1 VETFMIRSLLLLVL
15 VGCDSTSE
23 DPQRFVLVH
32 GAWMGAW
39 AYDGVAAELRSRGH
53 AVEVVE
59 LPAHGADPGTI
70 ADASL
75 DAYVARVLAPLDR
88 SSEPAVLVGHSM
100 GGLVISGAAE
110 ARPQAISRLV
120 YVAAFLPKS
129 GDSLFSL
136 ALTDADSQTGG
147 ALTDDGSDGTLDIR
161 SDALVSIFCAD
172 CDAAAQATLAGNY
185 RTEPALPLTQTI
197 TLGAAFDGVPRAY
210 AFTTDDR
217 AVSRAFQGRMVDAS
231 PVIETAELATSHSP
245 FLSAPVE
252 TADAIERLA
261 R

>member
-1 VETFMIRSLLLLVL
+1 MSIRSLVFLALLA
-15 VGCDSTSE
+15 GCDSTGAE
-23 DPQRFVLVH
+23 PQRFVLVH

-53 AVEVVE
+53 TVEVVE

-75 DAYVARVLAPLDR
+75 DAYVARVVSALDR
-88 SSEPAVLVGHSM
+88 SNEPAVLVGHSM

-110 ARPQAISRLV
+110 ARPQSISRLV
-120 YVAAFLPKS
+120 YVAAFLPKT

-136 ALTDADSQTGG
+136 ALTDADSQTAG

-161 SDALVSIFCAD
+161 SDALVSVFCAD
-172 CDAAAQATLAGNY
+172 CDAAGQASLSAHY
-185 RTEPALPLTQTI
+185 RTEPALPLTQPV
-197 TLGAAFDGVPRAY
+197 TLSAVFDGVPRAY

-217 AVSRAFQGRMVDAS
+217 AISRAFQGRMVDAS
-231 PVIETAELATSHSP
+231 PVLETAELATSHSP